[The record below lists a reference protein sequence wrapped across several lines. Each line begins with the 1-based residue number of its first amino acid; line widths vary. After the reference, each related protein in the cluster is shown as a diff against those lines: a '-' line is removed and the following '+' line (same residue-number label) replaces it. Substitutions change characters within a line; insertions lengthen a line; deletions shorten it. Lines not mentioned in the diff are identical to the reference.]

1 VKNANDE
8 RQYKI
13 TFFVRSGLIQ
23 AQGNH
28 YHEFAT
34 KDFPALL
41 SIMHHSKIPFY
52 RSVFP
57 LIHNSK
63 DLIS

>member
-1 VKNANDE
+1 MVQFFHE
-8 RQYKI
+8 SKI

-41 SIMHHSKIPFY
+41 SIMHHLYKQRFAL
-52 RSVFP
+52 SVLGSTSFVGMQS
-57 LIHNSK
+57 NE
-63 DLIS
+63 